1 MYKQYPK
8 IIMIF
13 LNFFL
18 LNNICFS
25 TLFNG
30 HPSGSKKC
38 EGGYWPTFTDQ
49 KQILN
54 LFDEDWEKLTIAN
67 KKDVQRTFYF
77 NLIGLTKPKQTMQLS
92 HISESDR
99 HALQD
104 KIDIKL
110 VPYRQ
115 DKEYRKEVCHYAF
128 RLKGVPDTLVQI
140 GRVETLEDQDKFT
153 RNGLLIKGLENHLH
167 DLSIALAHLG
177 PAISSTITAGIQ
189 IGNTGLPETPDDLQA
204 GLDAVSTPA
213 AEAASHWADFFN
225 ALFGLND
232 DEDAQI

>member
-1 MYKQYPK
+1 MHKQYLK

-13 LNFFL
+13 LSFFL
-18 LNNICFS
+18 LNNISFS
-25 TLFNG
+25 ALFSG

-38 EGGYWPTFTDQ
+38 EGGYWPTFTTQ

-54 LFDEDWEKLTIAN
+54 LFDEDWEKLTISN
-67 KKDVQRTFYF
+67 KKGIQKTFYF
-77 NLIGLTKPKQTMQLS
+77 NLIGLTKPKQTIQISRM
-92 HISESDR
+92 SESELQ
-99 HALQD
+99 ALQD

-115 DKEYRKEVCHYAF
+115 DKKYRKEVCHYAF

-167 DLSIALAHLG
+167 DLSSALTHLA

-189 IGNTGLPETPDDLQA
+189 ISTAGLPETPDDLQT
-204 GLDAVSTPA
+204 GLDVVSTPA